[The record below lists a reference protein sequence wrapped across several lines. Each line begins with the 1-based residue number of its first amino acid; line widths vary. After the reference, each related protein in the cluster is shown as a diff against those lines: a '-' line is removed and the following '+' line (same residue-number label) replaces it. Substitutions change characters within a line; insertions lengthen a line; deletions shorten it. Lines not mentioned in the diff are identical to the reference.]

1 MWCGL
6 VCHTFKSIVD
16 LQSYLSTFA
25 HDDSVFFHIDDLFR
39 AISINVWSRFAHIFF
54 LFIQIERIQN
64 KSHCKPLK
72 KNTGRGKNR
81 IRGKQI
87 DFNKNRMPEAYYV
100 GRELNKLSFSLSI
113 CGCVHCTKFKFWL
126 VFARVFSIR
135 FKENAVENN
144 NWLKHCL
151 PDDRGIASA
160 WKWWLALMFAGEIIR

>member
-1 MWCGL
+1 MWCGV

-25 HDDSVFFHIDDLFR
+25 HDDSVFFSHRRFISCYIHKCLVSFSAHFFSLFK
-39 AISINVWSRFAHIFF
+39 
-54 LFIQIERIQN
+54 QIERIQN

-87 DFNKNRMPEAYYV
+87 DFNKNRMPEANYV
-100 GRELNKLSFSLSI
+100 GRELNKLSSSLSM
-113 CGCVHCTKFKFWL
+113 CGCVQCTKFKFWL

-151 PDDRGIASA
+151 PDDGGIASA
-160 WKWWLALMFAGEIIR
+160 